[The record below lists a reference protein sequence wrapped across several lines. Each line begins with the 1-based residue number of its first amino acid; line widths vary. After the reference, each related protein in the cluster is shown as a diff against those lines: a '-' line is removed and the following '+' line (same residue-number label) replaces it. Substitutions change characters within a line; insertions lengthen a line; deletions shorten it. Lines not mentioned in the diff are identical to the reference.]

1 MKRNIVIT
9 GGAGFIGSHVVRL
22 FVNKYPEYNIINL
35 DKLTYAGNLA
45 NLKDIEDKPNYK
57 FVKMD
62 ICDFEAFYKLMQD
75 EKVDGII
82 HLAAESHVDRSIKDP
97 FTFAQTNVMGTL
109 ALLQAAKLY
118 WESQPTP
125 YYIKHTI
132 SEDVSSE
139 GVVFGGKYEIV
150 PCRFYHISTDEVYGA
165 LTMNHPEGIEPPFKT
180 VASSEG
186 HKAYGDDFF
195 YETTKYNPHS
205 PYSASK
211 ASSDHFVRAYHD
223 TYGMPTIVTNC
234 SNNYGPYQF
243 PEKLIPLFINN
254 IRNRKPLPVYGKG
267 ENVRDWLFVE
277 DHARAID
284 VIFHEGKIAETYNIG
299 GFNEWKNIDIIKTI
313 IKVVDLI
320 LGRVVLSPEQ
330 SALTIKEL
338 IAHSSLPEASYPDM
352 NLITYV
358 TDRLGHDA
366 RYAIDSA
373 KLQKELGWEPSLQ
386 FEEGIER
393 TVRWYLDN
401 EEWLENITSGDYQA
415 YYDKMYANR

>member
-1 MKRNIVIT
+1 MKRTILIT
-9 GGAGFIGSHVVRL
+9 GGAGFIGNHVVRL
-22 FVNKYPEYNIINL
+22 FVNKYPEYKIINL

-62 ICDFEAFYKLMQD
+62 ICDFEAIYQLMQD
-75 EKVDGII
+75 EQVDGII

-97 FTFAQTNVMGTL
+97 FTFAKTNVMGTL
-109 ALLQAAKLY
+109 SLLQAAKLY
-118 WESQPTP
+118 WESQPEP
-125 YYIKHTI
+125 YKMAYPK
-132 SEDVSSE
+132 SVDCCPLSVDC
-139 GVVFGGKYEIV
+139 K
-150 PCRFYHISTDEVYGA
+150 FYHISTDEVYGA
-165 LTMNHPEGIEPPFKT
+165 LAMNHPEGIEPPFKT

-186 HKAYGDDFF
+186 HKAYGDEFF

-205 PYSASK
+205 PYSAAK

-254 IRNRKPLPVYGKG
+254 IRHRKPLPVYGKG
-267 ENVRDWLFVE
+267 ENVRDWLYVE

-284 VIFHEGKIAETYNIG
+284 LIFHNGKIAETYNIG
-299 GFNEWKNIDIIKTI
+299 GFNEWKNIDLIKVMIKT
-313 IKVVDLI
+313 VDI
-320 LGRVVLSPEQ
+320 VLGRVALSDEQ
-330 SALTIKEL
+330 RAMSCSQLT
-338 IAHSSLPEASYPDM
+338 AQGSLPDSAFPDLD
-352 NLITYV
+352 LITFV

-366 RYAIDSA
+366 RYAIDST

-386 FEEGIER
+386 FEEGIEK

-401 EEWLENITSGDYQA
+401 QEWMDNVTSGDYQK
-415 YYDKMYANR
+415 YYDEMYNNRS